1 MRFYIHFS
9 VLVFILKIFQI
20 FEITK
25 RFEGAAA
32 AVAVIDVVVAA
43 VMLVSFRLYF
53 LCSGFPMTLNT
64 CFDKRFHIHFKCSVD
79 GMNHL
84 RTISKSKEILR
95 YSQPLH
101 SETPEYVKRKK

>member
-32 AVAVIDVVVAA
+32 VAVIDVVVAA
-43 VMLVSFRLYF
+43 VMLVSFRLYLLCWGF
-53 LCSGFPMTLNT
+53 L
-64 CFDKRFHIHFKCSVD
+64 
-79 GMNHL
+79 
-84 RTISKSKEILR
+84 
-95 YSQPLH
+95 
-101 SETPEYVKRKK
+101 